1 MTIRQIQALL
11 DYLGYN
17 PGVVDGDNGPKT
29 TAAIK
34 AFQAAEALVVDG
46 VPGVQTQAALKGA
59 VANDKFATDQS
70 MPASGQPPNAEGP
83 AVPGFWA
90 DIRYFSREAEFV
102 CQCGGKYCSGFPA
115 EPEEKLVRLA
125 ERVREHFGQ
134 PITVSSGVRCA
145 THNANV
151 GGVANS
157 RHLSGKAVDF
167 RVQGVSGATVLAY
180 CQGLVNA
187 GELRYAY
194 RIKNGDYVHMD
205 VQ

>member
-17 PGVVDGDNGPKT
+17 PGVVDGVNGPL
-29 TAAIK
+29 TAAAVK
-34 AFQAAEALVVDG
+34 AFQTAAGLTADG
-46 VPGVQTQAALKGA
+46 IPGLQTQAALKAA
-59 VANDKFATDQS
+59 VSNDRFAPDQS
-70 MPASGQPPNAEGP
+70 APASGQPPDTGGHPHITRKELRCN
-83 AVPGFWA
+83 
-90 DIRYFSREAEFV
+90 
-102 CQCGGKYCSGFPA
+102 CGGKHCDGFPE
-115 EPEEKLVRLA
+115 EPSETLMCIA
-125 ERVREHFGQ
+125 ERVREHFGR
-134 PITVSSGVRCA
+134 PVIISSGVRCP

>member
-1 MTIRQIQALL
+1 MSAMTIRQVQALL
-11 DYLGYN
+11 SYLGYA
-17 PGVVDGDNGPKT
+17 PGELDGVSGPKT
-29 TAAIK
+29 AAAVR
-34 AFQAAEALVVDG
+34 AFQTAEELTVDG
-46 VPGVQTQAALKGA
+46 IPGLMTQAALKAA
-59 VANDKFATDQS
+59 VFNDRFATDRGQS
-70 MPASGQPPNAEGP
+70 PSTGGVPAAP
-83 AVPGFWA
+83 AFWA
-90 DIRYFSREAEFV
+90 DVRYFSREAEWV
-102 CQCGGKYCSGFPA
+102 CQCGGKYCNGFPA

-125 ERVREHFGQ
+125 VRVREHFGK
-134 PITVSSGVRCA
+134 PVEVSSGVRCP
-145 THNANV
+145 THNAKE

-157 RHLSGKAVDF
+157 RHLSGKALDF